1 MYYATKIQQ
10 FSHLST
16 ILIQNNPKKKNKITI
31 SQEQTF
37 SLFTIFA
44 EKCTLT
50 TINNKF
56 IVFSR
61 YQSKF
66 L

>member
-1 MYYATKIQQ
+1 MISLFYI
-10 FSHLST
+10 
-16 ILIQNNPKKKNKITI
+16 ITI

-56 IVFSR
+56 IVFSL